1 MREPQESS
9 LQELT
14 FDSFQ
19 DSKTI
24 SVSGQNVPAYPS
36 GHDCVYFE
44 WAFGNRSEKKWESYS
59 VGFQSEV
66 QLNLKTENGK
76 MTVSRADIR
85 LYLNPAVEKYYTK
98 ESEAPEAVRAW
109 IREHGSVSV
118 AEYRLETGKK
128 YFAVLHVDH
137 YYLPRPGGPPS
148 SHSKKVLWISDEPIK
163 DGKPSVEITPAYR
176 GWTY

>member
-1 MREPQESS
+1 
-9 LQELT
+9 
-14 FDSFQ
+14 
-19 DSKTI
+19 
-24 SVSGQNVPAYPS
+24 
-36 GHDCVYFE
+36 
-44 WAFGNRSEKKWESYS
+44 
-59 VGFQSEV
+59 
-66 QLNLKTENGK
+66 
-76 MTVSRADIR
+76 
-85 LYLNPAVEKYYTK
+85 AVEKYYTK
-98 ESEAPEAVRAW
+98 ESDAPEAVRAW

-128 YFAVLHVDH
+128 YYAVLHVDH